1 MDHLEVTEEKK
12 MSIEDFSTEEL
23 DAIQLQMNNLVDD
36 DIADDKNHRI
46 VASSME
52 DWEQPNQVVC
62 LEG

>member
-1 MDHLEVTEEKK
+1 VTEEKE
-12 MSIEDFSTEEL
+12 MSIDDFSTEEL
-23 DAIQLQMNNLVDD
+23 DSIQLQMSNLVDD
-36 DIADDKNHRI
+36 DINDDQNHRI

>member
-1 MDHLEVTEEKK
+1 
-12 MSIEDFSTEEL
+12 MSIDDFSTEEL
-23 DAIQLQMNNLVDD
+23 DSIQLQMSNLVDD
-36 DIADDKNHRI
+36 DINDDQNHRI

>member
-1 MDHLEVTEEKK
+1 MTEEKE
-12 MSIEDFSTEEL
+12 MSIDDFSTEEF
-23 DAIQLQMNNLVDD
+23 DSIQLQMSNLVDD
-36 DIADDKNHRI
+36 DINDDQNHRI

>member
-1 MDHLEVTEEKK
+1 
-12 MSIEDFSTEEL
+12 MSIDDFSVEEL
-23 DAIQLQMNNLVDD
+23 EEINLQMSNLVDD
-36 DIADDKNHRI
+36 DIKDDQNHRI

>member
-1 MDHLEVTEEKK
+1 MTEEKE
-12 MSIEDFSTEEL
+12 MSIDDFSTEEL
-23 DAIQLQMNNLVDD
+23 DSIQLQMSNLVDD
-36 DIADDKNHRI
+36 DINDDQNHRI